1 MRTRVL
7 SAFALFFLVC
17 ATAGAEIKLPQP
29 SPAATAVQAIGI
41 SEVKVTYHRPAAKGR
56 TIWGGLVPY
65 GEVWRLGAN
74 EATTIELSH
83 DATIAGK
90 PVPAGRYSLF
100 AIPAKDDWTLVLNR
114 TADQWG
120 AYFYKQDQD
129 LLRFKV
135 TPKTGPHVEW
145 MTFAV
150 TPASDSAIDV
160 EMAWEKLRVPFRI
173 EFDVDGIMWKQI
185 DAEVAKA
192 KPEEWEVWHNAAR
205 YANEKNQRTADA
217 MVWIDKAMAHES
229 FWNYELKALMLQKQG
244 KTDDA
249 VVLMKKAM
257 ENAKGK
263 APQAYIDG
271 LQKVMDGWAK

>member
-1 MRTRVL
+1 MRARVL
-7 SAFALFFLVC
+7 SFALLILVC

-29 SPAATAVQAIGI
+29 SPAATTSQAIGI
-41 SEVKVTYHRPAAKGR
+41 SEVKVIYHRPAVKGR
-56 TIWGGLVPY
+56 AIWGGLVPY

-74 EATTIELSH
+74 EATILELSH
-83 DATIAGK
+83 DATIDGK
-90 PVPAGRYSLF
+90 PVPAGRYSMF
-100 AIPAKDDWTLVLNR
+100 AIPAKDEWTMILNR

-120 AYFYKQDQD
+120 AYSYKQEQD

-135 TPKTGPHVEW
+135 VPKSGPHVEW
-145 MTFAV
+145 MTFSV
-150 TPASDSAIDV
+150 TPASSSALDV

-173 EFDVDGIMWKQI
+173 EFDVNGIMWKQI

-192 KPEEWEVWHNAAR
+192 KPEDWEVWHNAAR
-205 YANEKNQRTADA
+205 YANETGQRTADA

-249 VVLMKKAM
+249 IALMKKAM
-257 ENAKGK
+257 ENAKGE

-271 LQKVMDGWAK
+271 LQKVVDGWKH

>member
-7 SAFALFFLVC
+7 SAFALFILVC
-17 ATAGAEIKLPQP
+17 STAAAEIKLPQP

-41 SEVKVTYHRPAAKGR
+41 SEVKVTYHRPAVKGR

-74 EATTIELSH
+74 EATTLELSH
-83 DATIAGK
+83 DATIDGK

-135 TPKTGPHVEW
+135 TSKTGPHVEW

-150 TPASDSAIDV
+150 TPASDSALDV

-244 KTDDA
+244 KTADA

-263 APQAYIDG
+263 APQGYIDG
-271 LQKVMDGWAK
+271 LQKVKDGWAK

>member
-7 SAFALFFLVC
+7 SAVVLFFLVC
-17 ATAGAEIKLPQP
+17 VTAGAEIKLPQP

-41 SEVKVTYHRPAAKGR
+41 SEVKVTYHRPAVKGR

-83 DATIAGK
+83 EAKIGGK

-100 AIPAKDDWTLVLNR
+100 AIPAKDEWTLVLNR

-135 TPKTGPHVEW
+135 TPKAGPHVEW

-150 TPASDSAIDV
+150 TPASDSSIDV

-192 KPEEWEVWHNAAR
+192 KPEDWEVWHNAAR

-217 MVWIDKAMAHES
+217 MVWIDNAMAHES